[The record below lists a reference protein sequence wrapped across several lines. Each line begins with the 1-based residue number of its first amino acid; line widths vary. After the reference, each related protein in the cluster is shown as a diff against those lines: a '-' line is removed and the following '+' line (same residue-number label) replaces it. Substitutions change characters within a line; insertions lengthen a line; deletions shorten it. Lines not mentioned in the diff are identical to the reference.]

1 MATHWVKFDH
11 LALASESHSM
21 FHRALLEILIQAIP
35 LQWRHPPN
43 GFLLNPQIVPG
54 FRKIVVHPPK
64 LIPVTPFG

>member
-1 MATHWVKFDH
+1 
-11 LALASESHSM
+11 M